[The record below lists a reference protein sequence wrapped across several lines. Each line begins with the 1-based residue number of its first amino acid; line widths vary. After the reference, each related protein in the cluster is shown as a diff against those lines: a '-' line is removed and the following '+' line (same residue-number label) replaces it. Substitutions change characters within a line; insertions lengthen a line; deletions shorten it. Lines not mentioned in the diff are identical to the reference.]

1 MVKKVKILYYLQYT
15 LITILK
21 LDMKKRKKIYIFLF
35 QFGKIKT
42 FWNGGG
48 DGCTINECTQ
58 CHCAPKN
65 G

>member
-48 DGCTINECTQ
+48 DGCTVT
-58 CHCAPKN
+58 
-65 G
+65 